1 LYIIVCIKQVPETT
15 EVEIDPETRT
25 LVREGV
31 PSEIN
36 LLDLHAIEESLRIR
50 EKFGGK
56 VIVMSMGPPQAEEA
70 IRDAL
75 AMGCDDGILINDK
88 AFAGSDTLAT
98 WYTLA
103 LGIKKIGHYDLV
115 ICGMKT
121 TDGDTGQVGPGLA
134 QGLGIAHIAYVNKI
148 EEISKSLIVVN
159 KMVEDGTEV
168 IKCPLP
174 CLLTVLKGINEPRLP
189 SLKMKIKA
197 RKSAIKTWGP
207 KELEGELSRY
217 GLDGSPTQV
226 VEVFNPEP
234 PEKGEMISGT
244 PQVQAEKLVDKL
256 KNLKIL

>member
-1 LYIIVCIKQVPETT
+1 MNIVVCIKQVPETT
-15 EVEIDPETRT
+15 EVKIDPETKT

-36 LLDLHAIEESLRIR
+36 PLDLHAIEESLRIR
-50 EKFGGK
+50 EKIGGK
-56 VIVMSMGPPQAEEA
+56 VMVISMGPPQAEEA

-75 AMGCDDGILINDK
+75 AMGCDDGLLISDN

-98 WYTLA
+98 WYALA
-103 LGIKKIGHYDLV
+103 LGIKKIDHYDLV

-134 QGLGIAHIAYVNKI
+134 QGLGIAHVAYISKI
-148 EEISKSLIVVN
+148 EEISENHIVVN

-189 SLKMKIKA
+189 SLKLKIKA
-197 RKSAIKTWGP
+197 RKSTIKTWGA
-207 KELEGELSRY
+207 KELGGELSRY

-244 PQVQAEKLVDKL
+244 PQVQVENLFNKL

>member
-1 LYIIVCIKQVPETT
+1 MDIIVCIKQVPETT
-15 EVEIDPETRT
+15 EVKIDPETRT

-36 LLDLHAIEESLRIR
+36 PLDLHAIEEGLRIR

-56 VIVMSMGPPQAEEA
+56 VVVISMGPPQAEEA

-75 AMGCDDGILINDK
+75 AMGCDNGLLISDN

-98 WYTLA
+98 WYALA

-134 QGLGIAHIAYVNKI
+134 QGLGIVHIAYVSKI
-148 EEISKSLIVVN
+148 EEISDSHIVVN

-189 SLKMKIKA
+189 SLKLKIKA
-197 RKSAIKTWGP
+197 RKSPIKTWGP
-207 KELEGELSRY
+207 KELIGELSRY

-234 PEKGEMISGT
+234 PKKGEMISGT
-244 PQVQAEKLVDKL
+244 PQVQAENLFNKL
-256 KNLKIL
+256 KSLKIL